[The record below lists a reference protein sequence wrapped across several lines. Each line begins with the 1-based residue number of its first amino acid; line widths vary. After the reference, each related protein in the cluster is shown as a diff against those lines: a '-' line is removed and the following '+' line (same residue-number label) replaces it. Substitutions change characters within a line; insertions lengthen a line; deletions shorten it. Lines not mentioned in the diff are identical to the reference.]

1 MSPSSLFRR
10 LLFYLR
16 RDRFESELAEEMAL
30 HLEMKLEENLASGMA
45 PEEARRAAER
55 EFGRRTHLME
65 RSREAWGF
73 TLLESFFQD
82 VRLGLRAL
90 RMRPAFTAVA
100 LLSLALG
107 IGANTAVFTLV
118 NKAFLRPLPV
128 ASPEEIVSLANET
141 GRRGHSMFPTFSY
154 PNYEDYRDRNRAF
167 SGLVAYRFAP
177 LNVSHDGIA
186 ERMWG
191 YLVSGNYFAV
201 LGLESALGRL
211 LSTEDDRL
219 PGGHPVAVVSY
230 RSWQGRFGGR
240 PDVVGKDILVNG
252 RSYTIVGVAPPGF
265 DGTEIVGAPEVFLPM
280 AMQAAVERGRPWL
293 DDRAT
298 EPVFVQGRL
307 LPGVDLV
314 QAQASI
320 DSVALELERE
330 YPLVNE
336 GKRVSLSP
344 AGLMSGRV
352 RAGVLSFTGLLMGI
366 VGFAL
371 LLTCTTLANLQLA
384 RSAERRREIGMSLAL
399 GASRLRLV
407 RRLLTECLVLA
418 LGGGLLGLA
427 LAFWLVRLLHVLSPL
442 SDFPFA
448 FDLTVDHRVLAFT
461 LITSLAAGLLFG
473 LLPVLRVTRV
483 EPRAALQDEPSSSE
497 AGLWSRG
504 NGLVMFQVALSL
516 VLLVGGGLMLR
527 GLQRAQSLDLGF
539 DPERAVEVSVSL
551 NLQGYD
557 EARGREFHLRIRE
570 RLSSLPGV
578 LASGIADFVPVELHV
593 SRTRLFV
600 EGEPVPSRIEEA
612 PLTLFSRVSPGYLS
626 AMSIPL
632 SKGRDFANA
641 DDASAVPVV
650 LVNETLAR
658 RFWPGEDPLG
668 KHLSLRSP
676 DGPRLEVI
684 GVTGDGKYG
693 GLNEKPQPFV
703 YLPIRQSY
711 AGTTTIIVRGD
722 GAPERLLPSMRAE
735 IQSLDPELPV
745 FGARKLS
752 DRLALPLFPAR
763 IAASLLGAFALLSLS
778 LAAIGIYGVMSQRMI
793 RRRREIGIRVALG
806 ARRADVLKLA
816 MTAGMAPTVVGLV
829 LGVGSA
835 LILTRWM
842 TSLLYGV
849 SPKDPWTFTATAA
862 LLALVAALAC
872 FLPARSAAS
881 AAPTVSLRSE

>member
-1 MSPSSLFRR
+1 MSPSSLWRR

-16 RDRFESELAEEMAL
+16 RGKFERELQEEMVI
-30 HLEMKLEENLASGMA
+30 HLEMKFDENLASGMT
-45 PEEARRAAER
+45 PQEARRRAER

-90 RMRPAFTAVA
+90 LRRPGFTVVA

-128 ASPEEIVSLANET
+128 AAPEEIVSLANEA

-154 PNYEDYRDRNRAF
+154 PNYEDFRDRSQAF
-167 SGLVAYRFAP
+167 SGLLAYRFAP
-177 LNVSHDGIA
+177 LNVSHDGVA
-186 ERMWG
+186 ERVWG
-191 YLVSGNYFAV
+191 YLVSGNYFEV
-201 LGLESALGRL
+201 LGLEAALGRL
-211 LSTEDDRL
+211 LSPEDDRM
-219 PGGHPVAVVSY
+219 PGGHPVAVLSY
-230 RSWQGRFGGR
+230 RSWQGRFGGG
-240 PDVVGKDILVNG
+240 PDVVGRDILVNG

-265 DGTEIVGAPEVFLPM
+265 DGTEIVGAPEVFLPI
-280 AMQAAVERGRPWL
+280 AMQAQVERGRSWL
-293 DDRAT
+293 DDRVT
-298 EPVFVQGRL
+298 EPIFVQGRRK
-307 LPGVDLV
+307 PGVSIE

-330 YPLVNE
+330 HPRVNE

-344 AGLMSGRV
+344 AGVMSGRV
-352 RAGVLSFTGLLMGI
+352 RAGVLSFTGLLMG
-366 VGFAL
+366 VVLFAL

-384 RSAERRREIGMSLAL
+384 RSAEKRREIGMSLAL
-399 GASRLRLV
+399 GASRPRLV
-407 RRLLTECLVLA
+407 RRLLTECIVLA
-418 LGGGLLGLA
+418 FGGGLLGLV

-461 LITSLAAGLLFG
+461 ALTSLAAGLLFG

-483 EPRAALQDEPSSSE
+483 EPRAALQDQPASSE
-497 AGLWSRG
+497 ARLWSRG
-504 NGLVMFQVALSL
+504 NGLVVFQVALSL

-539 DPERAVEVSVSL
+539 DPERAVEVSISL

-557 EARGREFHLRIRE
+557 EARGREFHLRILE
-570 RLSSLPGV
+570 RLSSVPGV
-578 LASGIADFVPVELHV
+578 LAAGIADFVPVELHV

-600 EGEPVPSRIEEA
+600 EEEPVPSRIDEA

-632 SKGRDFANA
+632 AQGRDFTNA
-641 DDASAVPVV
+641 DDVSALPVAI
-650 LVNETLAR
+650 VNDTLAG
-658 RFWPGEDPLG
+658 RFWPGEDPIG
-668 KHLSLRSP
+668 KRLALRSP
-676 DGPRLEVI
+676 DSPKLEVI
-684 GVTGDGKYG
+684 GVAGNGKYG

-703 YLPIRQSY
+703 YLPLRQSY
-711 AGTTTIIVRGD
+711 AGTTTVIVRGAD
-722 GAPERLLPSMRAE
+722 DPETLLPSIRAE
-735 IQSLDPELPV
+735 IRTLDPELPV
-745 FGARKLS
+745 FAARKLA

-763 IAASLLGAFALLSLS
+763 IAASLLSAFALLSLS
-778 LAAIGIYGVMSQRMI
+778 LTAIGIYGVMSQRMI

-816 MTAGMAPTVVGLV
+816 MTAGMAPTFFGLV
-829 LGVGSA
+829 GGVGAA

-842 TSLLYGV
+842 SSLLFGV

>member
-1 MSPSSLFRR
+1 MRLWRR
-10 LLFYLR
+10 FLFYLR
-16 RDRFESELAEEMAL
+16 RGRFERELQEEMAL
-30 HLEMKLEENLASGMA
+30 HVEMKLEENLASGMA

-55 EFGRRTHLME
+55 EFGRRLHIME

-73 TLLESFFQD
+73 TFIETLFQD
-82 VRLGLRAL
+82 ARLGLRAL
-90 RMRPAFTAVA
+90 RMRPGFTLVA

-128 ASPEEIVSLANET
+128 AEPEELVSLANET
-141 GRRGHSMFPTFSY
+141 GRHGHNMFPTFSY
-154 PNYEDYRDRNRAF
+154 PNYEDFRDRNQAF
-167 SGLVAYRFAP
+167 SGLLAYRFAP
-177 LNVSHDGIA
+177 LNVSHDGVA
-186 ERMWG
+186 ERIWG
-191 YLVSGNYFAV
+191 YLVSGNYFEV
-201 LGLESALGRL
+201 LGLEGTLGRL
-211 LSTEDDRL
+211 LSNEDDRL
-219 PGGHPVAVVSY
+219 PGGHPVAVLSY
-230 RSWQGRFGGR
+230 RSWQGRFGGK
-240 PDVVGKDILVNG
+240 PDVVGKDILVNA

-280 AMQAAVERGRPWL
+280 AMQAEVERGRPWL

-298 EPVFVQGRL
+298 EPIFVQGRL
-307 LPGVDLV
+307 KPGVSLQ
-314 QAQASI
+314 QARASI
-320 DSVALELERE
+320 NSVALELERE
-330 YPLVNE
+330 YPRVNE

-344 AGLMSGRV
+344 AGVMSGRV
-352 RAGVLSFTGLLMGI
+352 RAGVLSFTGLLMGV

-399 GASRLRLV
+399 GASRPRLV

-418 LGGGLLGLA
+418 LGGGILGLV
-427 LAFWLVRLLHVLSPL
+427 LAFWLVRLLRVLSPL
-442 SDFPFA
+442 SDFPFS
-448 FDLTVDHRVLAFT
+448 FDLSVDHRVLAFT
-461 LITSLAAGLLFG
+461 LLTSLVAGLLFG

-483 EPRAALQDEPSSSE
+483 EPRAALQEEPASSD

-504 NGLVMFQVALSL
+504 NGLVVFQVALSL

-539 DPERAVEVSVSL
+539 DPERAVEVSLSL

-557 EARGREFHLRIRE
+557 EARGREFHLRILE
-570 RLSSLPGV
+570 RLASLPGV
-578 LASGIADFVPVELHV
+578 LAAGIADFVPVELHV

-600 EGEPVPSRIEEA
+600 EGEPVPSRIDEA

-632 SKGRDFANA
+632 KGGRDFANA
-641 DDASAVPVV
+641 DDGSAPPVAI
-650 LVNETLAR
+650 VNETLAR
-658 RFWPGEDPLG
+658 RFWPGEDPIGRRLA
-668 KHLSLRSP
+668 LRSP
-676 DGPRLEVI
+676 DGPKLEVI
-684 GVTGDGKYG
+684 GVAGDGKYA

-711 AGTTTIIVRGD
+711 SGTTTIIVRGEGD
-722 GAPERLLPSMRAE
+722 PERLLPSIRAE
-735 IQSLDPELPV
+735 IHSLDPELPV
-745 FGARKLS
+745 FAARRLAE
-752 DRLALPLFPAR
+752 RLALPLFPAR

-806 ARRADVLKLA
+806 ARRADVVRLV
-816 MTAGMAPTVVGLV
+816 MTAGMAPTFFGLV
-829 LGVGSA
+829 AGVGAA

-842 TSLLYGV
+842 TSLLFGV

-881 AAPTVSLRSE
+881 AAPTASLRSE